1 MKRSNRDAGIQK
13 KTKKTPS
20 RTRWIVLIFYATVM
34 ISAGFSILSSAILEG
49 SGTVAALVILL
60 LIVLL
65 GIAFDT
71 VGVAVTAAEE
81 RPLHSMAA
89 KKIPGAKEAIG
100 LIKNADRVASICNDV
115 VGDICGVVSGSASA
129 VIAMRLLENGSP
141 TWSSALKIAM
151 SALVAGLTVGGKAI
165 GKGLAIRYSV
175 QIVHFVGR
183 IKAILHRPFSCKNKK
198 RRKISH

>member
-1 MKRSNRDAGIQK
+1 LKQSDRDAGIQK
-13 KTKKTPS
+13 KTKKLPS

-60 LIVLL
+60 LIVLI
-65 GIAFDT
+65 GIAFDV

-100 LIKNADRVASICNDV
+100 LMKNADRVASICNDV
-115 VGDICGVVSGSASA
+115 VGDICGIMSGATAA
-129 VIAMRLLENGSP
+129 VIVGNIVADLGYGDSWLQIVISG
-141 TWSSALKIAM
+141 A
-151 SALVAGLTVGGKAI
+151 VAGLTIGGKAI
-165 GKGLAIRYSV
+165 GKTVAINSNTE
-175 QIVHFVGR
+175 IVLFAGKLINSFTGIFR
-183 IKAILHRPFSCKNKK
+183 KKRKNK
-198 RRKISH
+198 